1 MTSYIVLKYRSDSV
15 RSMAIMKN
23 FTRLGII
30 FFASSLFASAQEFR
44 SLFNGKDLTG
54 WKGTGYEVVDGTIVC
69 TPKGK
74 NLITDERFSRYILDF
89 EFRLPPGGNNGLALH
104 YPGTGDS
111 AYVGMECQ
119 ILDDTSD
126 QYKDL
131 KDYQFH
137 GSLYTLLPAKRGQ
150 LKPQGE
156 WNHERVTVLANTV
169 KVEVNGLVVLE
180 TNLEDLEK
188 KFPKHQGI
196 KRRSGHIGWCGHGD
210 AVAFRNIKIAE
221 MPPTP
226 NTDELVKQGF
236 KPLFDGKS
244 LEHWKVDAGS
254 ENHWVAANGVLKYD
268 GNSTAKIKDLW
279 SVKPYGDFTM
289 VLDWRWNGLGSV
301 MNRPVINA
309 AGDETGETLQV
320 EELDSG
326 IYLRGDSK
334 SQVNLWN
341 WPVGSGEVY
350 GYRINKKLAP
360 EIRAGVTPKQKADRP
375 VGEWNHMEITMK
387 GDRLTVVLNGK
398 KVIENAQ
405 LPGVAATGPV
415 GLQHHGSSLDFAN
428 IWIKEL

>member
-1 MTSYIVLKYRSDSV
+1 MNT
-15 RSMAIMKN
+15 
-23 FTRLGII
+23 FTRLGSLLL
-30 FFASSLFASAQEFR
+30 ASSLLASAQDFR
-44 SLFNGKDLTG
+44 SLFNGKDLSG
-54 WKGTGYEVVDGTIVC
+54 WKGEGYEVVDGTIVC
-69 TPKGK
+69 TPKGT
-74 NLITDERFSRYILDF
+74 NLITTGRYSRYILDF
-89 EFRLPPGGNNGLALH
+89 EFRLPPAGNNGLALH
-104 YPGTGDS
+104 YPGSGDA

-119 ILDDTSD
+119 ILDDTHEK
-126 QYKDL
+126 YKDL

-137 GSLYTLLPAKRGQ
+137 GSLYTLQPAKKAH
-150 LKPQGE
+150 LKPVGE
-156 WNHERVTVLANTV
+156 WNHERVTVMANTV
-169 KVEVNGLVVLE
+169 KVELNGTVILE
-180 TNLEDLEK
+180 ANLDDLEK
-188 KFPKHQGI
+188 KFPKHQGV

-221 MPPTP
+221 LPPAP
-226 NTDELVKQGF
+226 NTDELVKEGF
-236 KPLFDGKS
+236 KPLFDGTS
-244 LEHWKVDAGS
+244 LEHWKVEPGS
-254 ENHWVAANGVLKYD
+254 ESHWVPANGVLKYD
-268 GNSTAKIKDLW
+268 GDSKATIKDLW
-279 SVKPYGDFTM
+279 SVKSFGDVTM
-289 VLDWRWNGLGSV
+289 VLDWRWNGLGQV

-341 WPVGSGEVY
+341 WPAGSGEVY
-350 GYRINKKLAP
+350 GYRTNKSLPPA
-360 EIRAGVTPKQKADRP
+360 IRAGVTPKEKADRP

-405 LPGVAATGPV
+405 LPGVAAKGPV